1 MSPAS
6 LHRRWTAAYVSL
18 LLLLGGHS
26 RAQDFENIAP
36 KEPLKTRPGHVVNE
50 NAHPIAARG
59 EGDVLVPQLKGVVLV
74 ADPKEVAL
82 NGVSS
87 AYPIV
92 PGKVALARRGD
103 FNQVIEPYLGQAV
116 TLKSLAQMTRAI
128 VTYYRE
134 HDRPVVNVYVPQQ
147 NITTGFVQVVVQESR
162 LEKVDATGQRWF
174 SKGFLLSQ
182 LTLREDE
189 PLSGRQMRDDLA
201 LINRN
206 PFLQSDFLLA
216 PGDAPGTTDV
226 LLHTQDRFPLRPYLD
241 YENSGNQFTGED
253 RYEAGFNY
261 GNLFGLGEQ
270 VSYQYTQ
277 NGDANR
283 FFAHA
288 GTFIA
293 PLPWHH
299 LLTIFG
305 DYSSTHTSLGDGLG
319 AGGINWQVSGRYEI
333 PLPSTAQLTH
343 SVFFGGDF
351 KRSNNAL
358 AFGVLSLFNTNTDVD
373 QFVGG
378 YQATYT
384 DDYGSTFFSGTGFFS
399 PGGIS
404 EYDSNGYY
412 RSQRAGSR
420 ANYIYGQL
428 VLDRTTRLP
437 FDFTWTLRS
446 LLQESDGNLLPSEQ
460 LGLGGYETVRGYDER
475 EANGDNGYF
484 LSTEIATP
492 PVSIANLFGTKAVK
506 DQLQFFGFVDYGG
519 TSLHNT
525 TPADVNPNVNLLSA
539 GPGVRY
545 TISPY
550 LSVRF
555 DYGFQMI
562 NTGFGPAGQH
572 GRADLGILVSY

>member
-1 MSPAS
+1 M
-6 LHRRWTAAYVSL
+6 AAYVSL
-18 LLLLGGHS
+18 LLLGGHL

-36 KEPLKTRPGHVVNE
+36 KQPLKTRPGHVVNE
-50 NAHPIAARG
+50 NASPITAHG
-59 EGDVLVPQLKGVVLV
+59 ESDVLVPQLKGLVLV
-74 ADPKEVAL
+74 ADPKQVVM

-87 AYPIV
+87 THPIL
-92 PGKVALARRGD
+92 PGQVALARRGD
-103 FNQVIEPYLGQAV
+103 FNQVIAPYLGQPV

-128 VTYYRE
+128 VTYYRA

-182 LTLREDE
+182 LTLREDA
-189 PLSGRQMRDDLA
+189 PLSGRQMRDNLA

-216 PGDAPGTTDV
+216 PGETPGTTDV

-283 FFAHA
+283 FYAHA
-288 GTFIA
+288 GTFVA

-305 DYSSTHTSLGDGLG
+305 DYSSTHTNLGNGLE
-319 AGGINWQVSGRYEI
+319 AGGVNWQVSGRYEI

-351 KRSNNAL
+351 KRSDNAL
-358 AFGVLSLFNTNTDVD
+358 AFGVLSLFNTTTDVN

-412 RSQRAGSR
+412 QSQRAGSR
-420 ANYIYGQL
+420 ANYLYGQL

-492 PVSIANLFGTKAVK
+492 PVSIANLFGSKAVK

-572 GRADLGILVSY
+572 GRADIGILVSY